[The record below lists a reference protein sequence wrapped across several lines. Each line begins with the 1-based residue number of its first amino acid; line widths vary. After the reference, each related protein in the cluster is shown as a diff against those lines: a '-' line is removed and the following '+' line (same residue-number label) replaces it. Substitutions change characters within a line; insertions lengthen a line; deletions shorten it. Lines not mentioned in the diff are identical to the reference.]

1 MSGGPILAQLIL
13 TTVVVFLF
21 VGSLLGLA
29 LGLGLL
35 LRARATL
42 PFIQLMNQWVST
54 RQALKPLELPLRV
67 APAAGGARWFGVVLI
82 ALGAFATAILV
93 GRLDASSLAGL
104 FKVDARTSLLSILLD
119 AVRWFL
125 VAGSVTAIVTGVML
139 VFFPQAWQQ
148 VEARANRWYSTRQ
161 LEIAGDMLHPSLDR
175 IVEAFPRAC
184 GLVILA
190 LSVIAAVASGML
202 LLGGGA

>member
-1 MSGGPILAQLIL
+1 MSGGPILVQLLL
-13 TTVVVFLF
+13 TTVLVFLF

-35 LRARATL
+35 LRARSML

-54 RQALKPLELPLRV
+54 RQALRPLELPLQV

-82 ALGAFATAILV
+82 ALGGFATAILV
-93 GRLDASSLAGL
+93 GRLDLTALAGL

-125 VAGSVTAIVTGVML
+125 VAGSLTAIVTGVML
-139 VFFPQAWQQ
+139 VFFPQAWRR
-148 VEARANRWYSTRQ
+148 VEARANHWYSTRQ

-175 IVEAFPRAC
+175 IVEVFPRAS
-184 GLVILA
+184 GVAILA
-190 LSVIAAVASGML
+190 LSLIAAAASGML
-202 LLGGGA
+202 LLGGRG